1 MSAEPAAQPV
11 EPPEAPA
18 RELRGDLAV
27 VATLLPYLRPYARRI
42 GLALALI
49 IAAKLLHLLVPVALK
64 QIVDQLEVKPSLALL
79 PVALL
84 LSYGAARIGVTLFTE
99 LRQVVFARVMARV
112 SRRVTLRVFEHLHAL
127 SLAFHLD
134 RRTGGVA
141 RDVERGGSA
150 ISDLLDLMIYTILP
164 TALEVVLVTA
174 VLFWAY
180 DWGFALI
187 TLATL
192 LGYAIWTFSVT
203 EWRTRYFRAAVE
215 ADTRANERA
224 VDSLLNYETVKY
236 FNNEAHEAARYDERL
251 RELEDARVMAQKTL
265 AVLNLGQTVAVSIGV
280 TAMMWRAAAG
290 VVAGELTVGDL
301 VLVNA
306 YLLQLSAPLF
316 LLGMVY
322 REFKQALVNMER
334 LFGLLDERRD
344 VQDRPGAEVLAVTR
358 PRDPLRSRALR
369 LRPAPRDPARRRF
382 RDRARRHGGGG
393 RPFRLGQVDA
403 LAPALPLLR
412 RRRGRDPDR
421 RPRSARVHPGLA
433 ARGDRDRPAGHGAV
447 QRHDLL
453 QHPLRAPGRFAAP
466 RWRRP
471 RAPRTSTR
479 SSRRCPT
486 ATRREVGER
495 GLKLSGGEK
504 QRVAIARA
512 LLKNPAILI
521 FDEATS
527 ALDSKAEQAI
537 QAELERISVGRTAL
551 VIAHRLSTV
560 MSADQILVMDAGR
573 IVERGSHA
581 ELLAARRALRADV
594 AAPAGGARRGRLA
607 RAAGAP
613 RGDGRAPARARAA
626 RGRAVRRRRAR
637 EQGAARGALAVPAR
651 GPALPRRRA
660 RRGAG
665 GVRGGRACACRAR
678 GDRNRLRLARRGRR
692 GRRLRPAAAAVRAA
706 PRGCRV
712 GVALALVRGRG
723 HRAARRAVLPRSDRR
738 ARRRGRALRARGRGA
753 ACPRTR
759 ARAGSPRAGSCSPR
773 ARAGASTTTSPR

>member
-1 MSAEPAAQPV
+1 MTSAASGAD
-11 EPPEAPA
+11 PA
-18 RELRGDLAV
+18 RVGATAPEPRGDLAV
-27 VATLLPYLRPYARRI
+27 VATLVPYLRPYAGRI

-64 QIVDQLEVKPSLALL
+64 RIVDQLEVKPSLALL

-112 SRRVTLRVFEHLHAL
+112 SRRVTLRVFEHLHSL

-141 RDVERGGSA
+141 RDVERGGA
-150 ISDLLDLMIYTILP
+150 AVSDLLDLTIYTIVP

-174 VLFWAY
+174 VLLWAY
-180 DWGFALI
+180 DWGFAAI
-187 TLATL
+187 TLATVA
-192 LGYAIWTFSVT
+192 GYAIWTFSVT
-203 EWRTRYFRAAVE
+203 EWRTRYFRAAVD

-251 RELEDARVMAQKTL
+251 RDLEDARVMAQKTL

-334 LFGLLDERRD
+334 LFGLLDEARD
-344 VQDRPGAEVLAVTR
+344 VQDRPGAVPLSVTCPRIRFEAVRFGYDPRREILHGVDFEIAPGGTVAVVGHSGSGKSTLSRLLYRFYDVGAGAIRIDGRDLREFTQDSLRAAIAIVPQDTVLFNETIYYNIRYGR
-358 PRDPLRSRALR
+358 PNASRAEVEE
-369 LRPAPRDPARRRF
+369 AAR
-382 RDRARRHGGGG
+382 AAHIH
-393 RPFRLGQVDA
+393 A
-403 LAPALPLLR
+403 LIEALPD
-412 RRRGRDPDR
+412 GYE
-421 RPRSARVHPGLA
+421 
-433 ARGDRDRPAGHGAV
+433 
-447 QRHDLL
+447 
-453 QHPLRAPGRFAAP
+453 
-466 RWRRP
+466 
-471 RAPRTSTR
+471 T
-479 SSRRCPT
+479 
-486 ATRREVGER
+486 EVGER

-537 QAELERISVGRTAL
+537 QAELDRISVGRTAL

-573 IVERGSHA
+573 IAERGGHH
-581 ELLAARRALRADV
+581 ELLALGGRYAQMWQLQQEGRDEGASPAPQV
-594 AAPAGGARRGRLA
+594 AAR
-607 RAAGAP
+607 
-613 RGDGRAPARARAA
+613 
-626 RGRAVRRRRAR
+626 
-637 EQGAARGALAVPAR
+637 
-651 GPALPRRRA
+651 
-660 RRGAG
+660 
-665 GVRGGRACACRAR
+665 
-678 GDRNRLRLARRGRR
+678 
-692 GRRLRPAAAAVRAA
+692 
-706 PRGCRV
+706 
-712 GVALALVRGRG
+712 
-723 HRAARRAVLPRSDRR
+723 
-738 ARRRGRALRARGRGA
+738 
-753 ACPRTR
+753 
-759 ARAGSPRAGSCSPR
+759 
-773 ARAGASTTTSPR
+773 